1 MATKT
6 FDPNRIGGGTFE
18 LVQDPATGKY
28 SYNKVGF
35 QPLKSLTIPD
45 LGAATTTTAAT
56 TTETKKD
63 ATDISKPFE
72 QLTKQTGGGRRY

>member
-6 FDPNRIGGGTFE
+6 FDPNRVGGGTFE
-18 LVQDPATGKY
+18 LVQDPTTGKY

-45 LGAATTTTAAT
+45 LGAATTTTPPEKILPVEDT
-56 TTETKKD
+56 
-63 ATDISKPFE
+63 TDISKPFE
-72 QLTKQTGGGRRY
+72 QLSKQTGGGG